1 MSLTTFLQKKHGL
14 TPMAAAKLAEK
25 IMRDKA
31 ERAKEKKLKLEK
43 AQLTMDLGDGAG
55 EVATHPS
62 DEVDPTVNF

>member
-1 MSLTTFLQKKHGL
+1 
-14 TPMAAAKLAEK
+14 MAAAKLAEK